1 MPGQKTSDGPV
12 DARSG
17 AVAEV
22 AEPSAAQARSGAR
35 RSRIALYAVLALV
48 ALAFVFPF
56 WFMAVGAFQESP
68 TTSPADLFPTGG
80 WTTQNFTEINSR
92 VSLLR
97 ALLNSLI
104 FTLGVLAGT
113 LTFGLL
119 AGYALSRLRW
129 RGRGA
134 LFAIMLGVQAIPF
147 QLLMIPLYVQVTR
160 TYGLGDTYLGMILP
174 FLINTTAV
182 FIFRQ
187 FFVSLPESLFEAARI
202 DGASELRILFS
213 IAMPLVKPAIATV
226 ALITFIG
233 PWNEF
238 LWPFLIT
245 KQATMQPLAVALAN
259 YISNV
264 AQTAAN
270 PNGAIL
276 AGAATLAFPVV
287 LLFVVFQRFFRAS
300 DVSSGIKG

>member
-1 MPGQKTSDGPV
+1 MA
-12 DARSG
+12 ARTRTKGSVG
-17 AVAEV
+17 
-22 AEPSAAQARSGAR
+22 SASHHGTR
-35 RSRIALYAVLALV
+35 RSLLALYAILTLCALALI
-48 ALAFVFPF
+48 FPF
-56 WFMAVGAFQESP
+56 WFMAVGAFQASP
-68 TTSPADLFPTGG
+68 TSSPTDLFPTGG
-80 WTTQNFTEINSR
+80 WTLQNFTDINAR
-92 VSLLR
+92 LHLLR
-97 ALLNSLI
+97 SLANSLI

-113 LTFGLL
+113 LTFGLA
-119 AGYALSRLRW
+119 AGYSLSRLQW

-160 TYGLGDTYLGMILP
+160 IYGLGDSYLGMILP

-187 FFVSLPESLFEAARI
+187 FFLSLPESLFEAARI
-202 DGASELRILFS
+202 DGASELRIMTS
-213 IAMPLVKPAIATV
+213 IAVPLVQPAIATV

-245 KQATMQPLAVALAN
+245 KNAELQPLAVALAN

-264 AQTAAN
+264 SQTATN

-287 LLFVVFQRFFRAS
+287 LLFVFFQRYFQAS
-300 DVSSGIKG
+300 DISSGVKG

>member
-1 MPGQKTSDGPV
+1 MTPHTPTSRPH
-12 DARSG
+12 SG
-17 AVAEV
+17 G
-22 AEPSAAQARSGAR
+22 RR
-35 RSRIALYAVLALV
+35 RSIPLYVVLTV
-48 ALAFVFPF
+48 FALAFVFPF

-80 WTTQNFTEINSR
+80 WTLQNFTDINSR
-92 VSLLR
+92 LDLIRSL
-97 ALLNSLI
+97 ANSLI

-113 LTFGLL
+113 LTFGLV
-119 AGYALSRLRW
+119 AGYSLSRLNW
-129 RGRGA
+129 RGRGV

-160 TYGLGDTYLGMILP
+160 TYGLGDSYLGMILP

-187 FFVSLPESLFEAARI
+187 FFLSLPESLFEAARI
-202 DGASELRILFS
+202 DGASELRIMTS
-213 IAMPLVKPAIATV
+213 IAVPLVKPAIATV

-245 KQATMQPLAVALAN
+245 KNAELQPLAVSLAN

-264 AQTAAN
+264 SRTASN

-287 LLFVVFQRFFRAS
+287 LLFVFFQRYFRAS
-300 DVSSGIKG
+300 DISSGVKG

>member
-1 MPGQKTSDGPV
+1 MARTPSRSRSGTHRKTSQLG
-12 DARSG
+12 
-17 AVAEV
+17 
-22 AEPSAAQARSGAR
+22 
-35 RSRIALYAVLALV
+35 LYLVLGLF

-56 WFMAVGAFQESP
+56 WFMAVGAFQANPTNSP
-68 TTSPADLFPTGG
+68 TDLLPTGG
-80 WTTQNFTEINSR
+80 WTLQNFVDINARLDLARS
-92 VSLLR
+92 
-97 ALLNSLI
+97 LLNSLI

-113 LTFGLL
+113 LTFGLA
-119 AGYALSRLRW
+119 AGYSLSRLHW

-160 TYGLGDTYLGMILP
+160 IYGLGDSYLGMILP

-187 FFVSLPESLFEAARI
+187 FFLSLPESLFEAARI

-213 IAMPLVKPAIATV
+213 VAVPLVKPAIATV

-245 KQATMQPLAVALAN
+245 KQTSLQPLAVALAN
-259 YISNV
+259 YITNV
-264 AQTAAN
+264 SQTASN

-287 LLFVVFQRFFRAS
+287 LLFVFFQRYFRAS
-300 DVSSGIKG
+300 DISSGVKG

>member
-1 MPGQKTSDGPV
+1 MTPTPHPTRRRTAGHG
-12 DARSG
+12 
-17 AVAEV
+17 
-22 AEPSAAQARSGAR
+22 GAR
-35 RSRIALYAVLALV
+35 RSSVMLYVVLTV
-48 ALAFVFPF
+48 FALAFVFPF
-56 WFMAVGAFQESP
+56 WFMAVGAFQENP

-80 WTTQNFTEINSR
+80 WTLQNFTDINSR
-92 VSLLR
+92 LNLIRSL
-97 ALLNSLI
+97 ANSLI

-113 LTFGLL
+113 LTFGLV
-119 AGYALSRLRW
+119 AGYSLSRLNW
-129 RGRGA
+129 RGRGV
-134 LFAIMLGVQAIPF
+134 LFAIMLGVQAISF

-160 TYGLGDTYLGMILP
+160 TYGLGDSYLGMILP

-187 FFVSLPESLFEAARI
+187 FFLSLPESLFEAARI
-202 DGASELRILFS
+202 DGASELRIMVS
-213 IAMPLVKPAIATV
+213 IAVPLVKPAIATV

-245 KQATMQPLAVALAN
+245 KNAELQPLAVSLAN

-264 AQTAAN
+264 SRTASN

-287 LLFVVFQRFFRAS
+287 LLFVFFQRYFQAS
-300 DVSSGIKG
+300 DISSGVKG

>member
-1 MPGQKTSDGPV
+1 MESTTRSTSAHREGS
-12 DARSG
+12 RTGSSRGSSRRG
-17 AVAEV
+17 A
-22 AEPSAAQARSGAR
+22 P
-35 RSRIALYAVLALV
+35 ALYAVLALC

-68 TTSPADLFPTGG
+68 TSAPTDLFPMGG
-80 WTTQNFTEINSR
+80 WTLQNFADINAR
-92 VSLLR
+92 LDLLR
-97 ALLNSLI
+97 SLANSLV

-113 LTFGLL
+113 LTFGLA
-119 AGYALSRLRW
+119 AGYALSRLQW

-160 TYGLGDTYLGMILP
+160 TYGLGDSYLGMILP

-187 FFVSLPESLFEAARI
+187 FFLSLPESLFEAARI
-202 DGASELRILFS
+202 DGASELRIMTT
-213 IAMPLVKPAIATV
+213 IAVPLVKPAVATV

-245 KQATMQPLAVALAN
+245 KNAELQPLAVALAN
-259 YISNV
+259 YIANV
-264 AQTAAN
+264 SQTASN

-287 LLFVVFQRFFRAS
+287 LLFVSFQRYFRAS
-300 DVSSGIKG
+300 DISSGVKG

>member
-1 MPGQKTSDGPV
+1 MASSTRDPRAADV
-12 DARSG
+12 ADDRS
-17 AVAEV
+17 
-22 AEPSAAQARSGAR
+22 R
-35 RSRIALYAVLALV
+35 RSASRRSASHRGSGRGLAPLYAVLALC
-48 ALAFVFPF
+48 ALAFIFPF

-68 TTSPADLFPTGG
+68 TSSPTDLFPAGG
-80 WTTQNFTEINSR
+80 WTLQNFADINAR
-92 VSLLR
+92 LDLLR
-97 ALLNSLI
+97 SLANSLV

-113 LTFGLL
+113 LTFGLA
-119 AGYALSRLRW
+119 AGYALSRLQW

-160 TYGLGDTYLGMILP
+160 TYGLGDSFLGMMLP

-187 FFVSLPESLFEAARI
+187 FFLSLPESLFEAARI
-202 DGASELRILFS
+202 DGASELRIMTS
-213 IAMPLVKPAIATV
+213 IAVPLVKPAVATV
-226 ALITFIG
+226 ARTTFIG

-245 KQATMQPLAVALAN
+245 KNAELQPLAVALAN
-259 YISNV
+259 YIANV
-264 AQTAAN
+264 SQTASN

-287 LLFVVFQRFFRAS
+287 LLFVFFQRYFRAS
-300 DVSSGIKG
+300 DISSGVKG

>member
-1 MPGQKTSDGPV
+1 MASRTRTP
-12 DARSG
+12 
-17 AVAEV
+17 E
-22 AEPSAAQARSGAR
+22 R
-35 RSRIALYAVLALV
+35 RSTAGGAGRSSIGLYIVLTV
-48 ALAFVFPF
+48 FALAFIFPF

-68 TTSPADLFPTGG
+68 TSAPTDLFPTGG
-80 WTTQNFTEINSR
+80 WTLQNFADINSR
-92 VSLLR
+92 LNLLR
-97 ALLNSLI
+97 SLLNSLI

-113 LTFGLL
+113 LTFGLV
-119 AGYALSRLRW
+119 AGYSLSRLRW

-160 TYGLGDTYLGMILP
+160 TYGLGDSYLGMILP

-187 FFVSLPESLFEAARI
+187 FFLSLPESLFEAARI
-202 DGASELRILFS
+202 DGASELRIMTS
-213 IAMPLVKPAIATV
+213 IAVPLVKPAVATV

-245 KQATMQPLAVALAN
+245 KNAQLQPLAVALAN

-264 AQTAAN
+264 SQTASN

-287 LLFVVFQRFFRAS
+287 LLFVFFQRYFRAS
-300 DVSSGIKG
+300 DISSGVKG

>member
-1 MPGQKTSDGPV
+1 MASRPRTP
-12 DARSG
+12 
-17 AVAEV
+17 E
-22 AEPSAAQARSGAR
+22 R
-35 RSRIALYAVLALV
+35 RSTAGGAGRSSIGLYIVLTV
-48 ALAFVFPF
+48 FALAFIFPF

-68 TTSPADLFPTGG
+68 TSAPTDLLPTGG
-80 WTTQNFTEINSR
+80 WTLQNFADINSR
-92 VSLLR
+92 LNLLR
-97 ALLNSLI
+97 SLLNSLI

-113 LTFGLL
+113 LTFGLV
-119 AGYALSRLRW
+119 AGYSLSRLRW

-160 TYGLGDTYLGMILP
+160 TYGLGDSYLGMILP

-187 FFVSLPESLFEAARI
+187 FFLSLPESLFEAARI
-202 DGASELRILFS
+202 DGASELRIMTS
-213 IAMPLVKPAIATV
+213 IAVPLVKPAVATV

-245 KQATMQPLAVALAN
+245 KNAQLQPLAVALAN

-264 AQTAAN
+264 SQTASN

-287 LLFVVFQRFFRAS
+287 LLFVFFQRYFRAS
-300 DVSSGIKG
+300 DISSGVKG